1 MSDNVR
7 HKRVLITGC
16 SSGFGLLTAV
26 EAARAGYD
34 VVATMRNLGKADY
47 LRQALDQA
55 DVSAVIER
63 LDVTDRG
70 SIEAIAAKY
79 RPVDIL
85 INNAGI
91 LTMGSFLDITE
102 DEMRTVFETNYFGV
116 VALTRAVV
124 GGMIENGSGL
134 VVNIASL
141 AGLIGH
147 IFNAAYCAS
156 KHALVGF
163 SKTIRQE
170 LKPFNINVVSVEPGY
185 HKTEIIRANANVS
198 ENFYDQDSPMLQYNR
213 GFLRL
218 MRDEIIPRA
227 GEAQDVVK
235 TIMEIMAADKPKAHY
250 VIGKDARLAT
260 TMQWLGL
267 TGSLEKKIHNKLLAA
282 TRRENRRAE
291 ARKAKRK
298 KPPANQ

>member
-1 MSDNVR
+1 MEAIKKK
-7 HKRVLITGC
+7 KRVLITGC

-55 DVSAVIER
+55 DATAVIER

-70 SIEAIAAKY
+70 SIETIAEKY

-102 DEMRTVFETNYFGV
+102 DEMRTIFETNYFGA

-124 GGMIENGSGL
+124 GGGMIENGSGL
-134 VVNIASL
+134 VINIASL

-163 SKTIRQE
+163 S
-170 LKPFNINVVSVEPGY
+170 
-185 HKTEIIRANANVS
+185 
-198 ENFYDQDSPMLQYNR
+198 
-213 GFLRL
+213 
-218 MRDEIIPRA
+218 
-227 GEAQDVVK
+227 
-235 TIMEIMAADKPKAHY
+235 
-250 VIGKDARLAT
+250 
-260 TMQWLGL
+260 
-267 TGSLEKKIHNKLLAA
+267 
-282 TRRENRRAE
+282 
-291 ARKAKRK
+291 
-298 KPPANQ
+298 